1 MIPIKDENPTQSIP
15 FFTLLLIAVNVSVFI
30 YQMSLGRGMEAF
42 MLEMAAIP
50 YEITHMKDTQIPAAV
65 PLPLTL
71 FTSLFLH
78 GNLAHL
84 GGNMLYLWIFGNN
97 IEDALGHLR
106 FLLFYLLCGFI
117 ATMAHIMSNP
127 DSPVPLVGASGAIAG
142 ILGAYLLLYP
152 KAKVQTLVILIFF
165 IRIIRLPAA
174 VLLTLWFILQVVNS
188 TGGGNIAWYAH
199 IGGFA
204 AGFLLVKPFLK
215 KKRGK

>member
-1 MIPIKDENPTQSIP
+1 MP
-15 FFTLLLIAVNVSVFI
+15 FFTLCLIAINVSVFI
-30 YQMSLGRGMEAF
+30 YQMSLDQGMETF
-42 MLEMAAIP
+42 ILEMAAIP
-50 YEITHMKDTQIPAAV
+50 YEITHMTDTNIPAAV

-97 IEDALGHLR
+97 IEDALGHIR

-127 DSPVPLVGASGAIAG
+127 NSPIPLVGASGAIAG

-152 KAKVQTLVILIFF
+152 RAKVHTLIILIFF
-165 IRIIRLPAA
+165 IRVIKLPAYI
-174 VLLTLWFILQVVNS
+174 LLTLWFMLQVVNS
-188 TGGGNIAWYAH
+188 TGGGNVAWYAH
-199 IGGFA
+199 IGGFM
-204 AGFLLVKPFLK
+204 AGFLMVKPFLK
-215 KKRGK
+215 KKLVKQREG